1 MKDIKKYFTASLFP
15 YLKGDFDSV
24 EFEKRCLT
32 SSFCDCILYATQ
44 KSLDEANDSPELDVR
59 TKTSFIHSRFYRN
72 VADFF
77 AATYTGDSSE
87 NAPQV
92 YYSAIGN
99 ERNYI
104 LYNGY
109 VFIFNIQS
117 ASKNQ
122 TNIHEVIQE
131 QQSEYH
137 ILAVEYILDITK
149 TTLTSIE
156 ISYNIGKN
164 KEYIYRIPNKKP
176 NYNIY
181 DSSDTQTSVQPIL
194 PKLKKQNEERQSS

>member
-1 MKDIKKYFTASLFP
+1 M
-15 YLKGDFDSV
+15 
-24 EFEKRCLT
+24 
-32 SSFCDCILYATQ
+32 
-44 KSLDEANDSPELDVR
+44 
-59 TKTSFIHSRFYRN
+59 
-72 VADFF
+72 ADFF

-164 KEYIYRIPNKKP
+164 KEYIYRIPNKEP

>member
-15 YLKGDFDSV
+15 YSKGDFDSV

-72 VADFF
+72 VA
-77 AATYTGDSSE
+77 
-87 NAPQV
+87 
-92 YYSAIGN
+92 
-99 ERNYI
+99 I